1 MIGTKIYKDDMS
13 NYTDCAIWCNANN
26 ATIEDKGDYYEVV
39 TVPVYI
45 PTEDEIQESL
55 TIAVQNYMDTTVQAR
70 NYDNINSACTYANST
85 DHIFAA
91 EGVACVKWRDAVWR
105 KCYDILGEVK
115 AGTSAIPTAEEV
127 IAKLPKLEW

>member
-1 MIGTKIYKDDMS
+1 MLGTKIYKTDMT
-13 NYTDCAIWCNANN
+13 NYTECAVWCNANN

-39 TVPVYI
+39 PVPAYI

-91 EGVACVKWRDAVWR
+91 EGMACVKWRDAVWR
-105 KCYDILGEVK
+105 KCYDILAEVK
-115 AGTSAIPTAEEV
+115 AGKSAIPTAEEV